1 MKAELRARFGNTVT
15 SNDLWNYNREYFNRA
30 TKGEL
35 TKIRRGV
42 WNLTGDDENVT
53 ILPINE
59 VVNADMIR
67 ERFEVLGLLANGVVE
82 GNIRSLIISG
92 APGVGK
98 THELERKL
106 KNAERSNQIISYVSI
121 KGSISPIGLYE
132 ALYNNCEKGQVVVL
146 DDLDSV
152 FDNEETLNIL
162 KAALDTGTKRIISW
176 AKASRF
182 LADSDIPRSFEYC
195 GQIVFITNT
204 DPDRVIAKGG
214 RLAPHM
220 NALVS
225 RSVFLDLCIH
235 DNESIMVRVEQ
246 VLRESELADDLDI
259 DEDAVEAIIE
269 WMHQNVKRLRS
280 LSIRTV
286 IQLASYI
293 KTSEDWKKLAA
304 ATMLRPN

>member
-53 ILPINE
+53 ILPVNE

>member
-53 ILPINE
+53 ILPVNE

-106 KNAERSNQIISYVSI
+106 KNAERSNKIISYVSI

-259 DEDAVEAIIE
+259 DEDAVGAIIE

-293 KTSEDWKKLAA
+293 KTSEDWKKLAT